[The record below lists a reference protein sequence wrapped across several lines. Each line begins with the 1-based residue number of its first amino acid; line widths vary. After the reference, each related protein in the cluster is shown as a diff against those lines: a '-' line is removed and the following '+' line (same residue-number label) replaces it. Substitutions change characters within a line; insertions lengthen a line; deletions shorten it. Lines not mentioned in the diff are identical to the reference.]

1 MVCSGHR
8 KGLLG
13 LLDVTAALRRSMF
26 ETAADI
32 QGGNVSIQGVA
43 SDRPFLGGYLQRQV
57 KIELGARSDG
67 WPAELRSLQPYI
79 AKAFPEILKQ
89 SDCKITVLALERT
102 FWEKATILHAES
114 HRPPEKATPLRF
126 SRHYY
131 DLAMLADHPKGKEA
145 VKRSDLRDRVVE
157 HKQIFFPATWA
168 CYEQAVPGSIRLIPG
183 ETRLEFLRRDYR
195 AMEEMFLG
203 DPPSWKSIMERLQKL
218 ERELNRHRP

>member
-1 MVCSGHR
+1 MKEVLQLTEQERSELYTEAAQVLGWSAQVIEKDFWVCWTLQR
-8 KGLLG
+8 LFEDPCLKRQLTFKGGTSLSK
-13 LLDVTAALRRSMF
+13 V
-26 ETAADI
+26 
-32 QGGNVSIQGVA
+32 VA

-183 ETRLEFLRRDYR
+183 ET
-195 AMEEMFLG
+195 
-203 DPPSWKSIMERLQKL
+203 PP
-218 ERELNRHRP
+218 